1 MIISK
6 ESAIGHEFGYE
17 SSNWLERT
25 TTFNIGII
33 ENHMTFP
40 HTVHSK
46 IAKRYCVD
54 VKTWKSIIANQ
65 VSQFYKK
72 HWKLLYK
79 W

>member
-46 IAKRYCVD
+46 IAKRYCVG
-54 VKTWKSIIANQ
+54 VKT
-65 VSQFYKK
+65 
-72 HWKLLYK
+72 
-79 W
+79 